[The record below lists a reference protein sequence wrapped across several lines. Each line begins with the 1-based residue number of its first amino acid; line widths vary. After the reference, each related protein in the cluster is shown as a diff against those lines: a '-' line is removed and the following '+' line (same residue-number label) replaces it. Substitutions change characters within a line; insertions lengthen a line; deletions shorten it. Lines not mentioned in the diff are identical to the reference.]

1 MLLALIRRII
11 LVLERCAERIFPL
24 PSRERARVRGR
35 SKPWSP
41 SPLSSPVS
49 RGEGQDFPSLE
60 KRGQGRFPESP
71 RVPHLEKIL
80 INPPL
85 PKGETLACTTSLIAT
100 QFLKRELFRHE
111 LLVQV
116 KILGL
121 TLLLGSLTLGNAL
134 AENVKIGI
142 PSLTVTMMPVAVAKE
157 QGFFQKEGL
166 NVETVLMPA
175 SLNIK
180 VLLSGDIQYATT
192 ITAGVVANVRGVNTR
207 VVMCFVDR
215 PLLDLVGNPEIGS
228 IADLKGK
235 LVAISSRG
243 GLHDV
248 TMRRIFVQSGMDP
261 SQATFI
267 TVGEQGAML
276 NGIKS
281 GRVAAGLLNPPHN
294 FVAYQQGLKN
304 LGFAGD
310 FFRVPST
317 GIVTM
322 QETLERSPEQVRR
335 LTRALARARIF
346 ARENKPATIA
356 ILKRFVRLQDED
368 LVSKIYD
375 YHRKAETPDGRV
387 ENALASEMVRDVR
400 QTEGITK
407 EIPVNQVFDF
417 SYLPIQR

>member
-1 MLLALIRRII
+1 MSRTLRHASRFGIALVLALI
-11 LVLERCAERIFPL
+11 
-24 PSRERARVRGR
+24 S
-35 SKPWSP
+35 
-41 SPLSSPVS
+41 
-49 RGEGQDFPSLE
+49 
-60 KRGQGRFPESP
+60 
-71 RVPHLEKIL
+71 
-80 INPPL
+80 INH
-85 PKGETLACTTSLIAT
+85 AA
-100 QFLKRELFRHE
+100 
-111 LLVQV
+111 
-116 KILGL
+116 
-121 TLLLGSLTLGNAL
+121 

-166 NVETVLMPA
+166 NVEMVLMPA

-235 LVAISSRG
+235 LVGISSRG

-248 TMRRIFVQSGMDP
+248 TMRRIFTQSGMDP

-276 NGIKS
+276 TGVKS
-281 GRVAAGLLNPPHN
+281 GRISAGLLNPPHN
-294 FVAYQQGLKN
+294 FLAYRQGLKN

-322 QETLERSPEQVRR
+322 QETLERNPDQVRR

-346 ARENKPATIA
+346 AKENKPATVV
-356 ILKRFVRLQDED
+356 ILKRFVKIQDED

-375 YHRKAETPDGRV
+375 YHKKAETPDGKV
-387 ENALASEMVRDVR
+387 DMALASEIVRDVR

-417 SYLPIQR
+417 AYLPPR

>member
-1 MLLALIRRII
+1 MFSRIGRHFLRFGIALVIT
-11 LVLERCAERIFPL
+11 L
-24 PSRERARVRGR
+24 PSANRV
-35 SKPWSP
+35 
-41 SPLSSPVS
+41 
-49 RGEGQDFPSLE
+49 
-60 KRGQGRFPESP
+60 
-71 RVPHLEKIL
+71 
-80 INPPL
+80 
-85 PKGETLACTTSLIAT
+85 
-100 QFLKRELFRHE
+100 
-111 LLVQV
+111 
-116 KILGL
+116 
-121 TLLLGSLTLGNAL
+121 L

-166 NVETVLMPA
+166 NVEMVLMPA

-215 PLLDLVGNPEIGS
+215 PLLDLVGSPEIGS

-248 TMRRIFVQSGMDP
+248 TMRRIFAQSGMDS

-294 FVAYQQGLKN
+294 FIAYRQGLKN

-346 ARENKPATIA
+346 ARENRPATIA
-356 ILKRFVRLQDED
+356 ILKRFVRLPDED
-368 LVSKIYD
+368 LVAKIYD

-387 ENALASEMVRDVR
+387 EMALASEMVRDVPAGR
-400 QTEGITK
+400 GNHEGDPCESSLRLLLFAPALGRSSTPTLGGL
-407 EIPVNQVFDF
+407 E
-417 SYLPIQR
+417 PIELLERFERLEPLTRSI

>member
-1 MLLALIRRII
+1 MARTGRDFLRFGIALAIALLSAAHAI
-11 LVLERCAERIFPL
+11 
-24 PSRERARVRGR
+24 
-35 SKPWSP
+35 
-41 SPLSSPVS
+41 
-49 RGEGQDFPSLE
+49 
-60 KRGQGRFPESP
+60 
-71 RVPHLEKIL
+71 
-80 INPPL
+80 
-85 PKGETLACTTSLIAT
+85 
-100 QFLKRELFRHE
+100 
-111 LLVQV
+111 
-116 KILGL
+116 
-121 TLLLGSLTLGNAL
+121 

-142 PSLTVTMMPVAVAKE
+142 PSLTVTIMPVAVAKE

-166 NVETVLMPA
+166 NVEMVLMPA

-192 ITAGVVANVRGVNTR
+192 ITSGVVANLRGINTR

-215 PLLDLVGNPEIGS
+215 PLLDLVGNPEIGA

-235 LVAISSRG
+235 LVGISSRG

-248 TMRRIFVQSGMDP
+248 TMRRIFTQSGMDP

-276 NGIKS
+276 AGVKS
-281 GRVAAGLLNPPHN
+281 GRISAGLLNPPHN
-294 FVAYQQGLKN
+294 FLAYREGLKN

-322 QETLERSPEQVRR
+322 RETLERSPEQVRR
-335 LTRALARARIF
+335 LTRALTRARIF
-346 ARENKPATIA
+346 AKENKTATVA
-356 ILKRFVRLQDED
+356 ILKRFVRLDDED
-368 LVSKIYD
+368 LIAKIYD
-375 YHRKAETPDGRV
+375 YHRKAETPDGKIDA
-387 ENALASEMVRDVR
+387 ALAADTVRDVR

-417 SYLPIQR
+417 SYLPSR

>member
-1 MLLALIRRII
+1 MSRNGRHFLRFGIALVI
-11 LVLERCAERIFPL
+11 
-24 PSRERARVRGR
+24 
-35 SKPWSP
+35 
-41 SPLSSPVS
+41 
-49 RGEGQDFPSLE
+49 
-60 KRGQGRFPESP
+60 
-71 RVPHLEKIL
+71 
-80 INPPL
+80 
-85 PKGETLACTTSLIAT
+85 
-100 QFLKRELFRHE
+100 
-111 LLVQV
+111 
-116 KILGL
+116 
-121 TLLLGSLTLGNAL
+121 TLLSVNHAL

-235 LVAISSRG
+235 LVGISSRG

-248 TMRRIFVQSGMDP
+248 TMRRIFLQSGMDP

-281 GRVAAGLLNPPHN
+281 GRIAAGLLNPPHN
-294 FVAYQQGLKN
+294 FVAYRQGLKN

-310 FFRVPST
+310 FFRAPST

-335 LTRALARARIF
+335 LTRALGRARIF

-375 YHRKAETPDGRV
+375 YHRKAETPDGKV
-387 ENALASEMVRDVR
+387 DMALASETVRDVR
-400 QTEGITK
+400 QAEGITK

>member
-1 MLLALIRRII
+1 MLRHARYFLRLGVGLI
-11 LVLERCAERIFPL
+11 VAM
-24 PSRERARVRGR
+24 
-35 SKPWSP
+35 
-41 SPLSSPVS
+41 LSS
-49 RGEGQDFPSLE
+49 
-60 KRGQGRFPESP
+60 
-71 RVPHLEKIL
+71 
-80 INPPL
+80 N
-85 PKGETLACTTSLIAT
+85 A
-100 QFLKRELFRHE
+100 
-111 LLVQV
+111 
-116 KILGL
+116 
-121 TLLLGSLTLGNAL
+121 AL

-157 QGFFQKEGL
+157 QGFFQQEGL

-215 PLLDLVGNPEIGS
+215 PLLDLVGNPEIAS

-235 LVAISSRG
+235 LVGISSRG

-248 TMRRIFVQSGMDP
+248 TMRRIFLQSGMDP

-276 NGIKS
+276 NGIRT
-281 GRVAAGLLNPPHN
+281 GRIAAGLLNPPHN

-310 FFRVPST
+310 FLRVPST

-335 LTRALARARIF
+335 LIRALTRARVF
-346 ARENKPATIA
+346 ARENKPATVA
-356 ILKRFVRLQDED
+356 ILKRFVRMQDET

-375 YHRKAETPDGRV
+375 YHRKAETPDGRI
-387 ENALASEMVRDVR
+387 EMALAADTVRDVR

-407 EIPVNQVFDF
+407 DVPVNQVFDF
-417 SYLPIQR
+417 SYLPAR

>member
-1 MLLALIRRII
+1 MSRTGRHALRFGITLVIALLSFNHAI
-11 LVLERCAERIFPL
+11 
-24 PSRERARVRGR
+24 
-35 SKPWSP
+35 
-41 SPLSSPVS
+41 
-49 RGEGQDFPSLE
+49 
-60 KRGQGRFPESP
+60 
-71 RVPHLEKIL
+71 
-80 INPPL
+80 
-85 PKGETLACTTSLIAT
+85 
-100 QFLKRELFRHE
+100 
-111 LLVQV
+111 
-116 KILGL
+116 
-121 TLLLGSLTLGNAL
+121 

-166 NVETVLMPA
+166 NVEMVLMPA

-192 ITAGVVANVRGVNTR
+192 ITSGVVANIRGVNTR

-215 PLLDLVGNPEIGS
+215 PLLDLVGNPEISS

-235 LVAISSRG
+235 LVGISSRG

-248 TMRRIFVQSGMDP
+248 TMRRIFTQSGMDP

-276 NGIKS
+276 TGVKS
-281 GRVAAGLLNPPHN
+281 GRISAGLLNPPHN
-294 FVAYQQGLKN
+294 FLAYRQGLKN

-322 QETLERSPEQVRR
+322 QETLERNPDQVRR

-346 ARENKPATIA
+346 AKENKPATVV
-356 ILKRFVRLQDED
+356 ILKRFVKIQDED

-375 YHRKAETPDGRV
+375 YHKKAETPDGKV
-387 ENALASEMVRDVR
+387 DMALASEIVRDVR

-417 SYLPIQR
+417 SYLPPR

>member
-1 MLLALIRRII
+1 MSRTGRHALRFGITLVIALLSFNHAI
-11 LVLERCAERIFPL
+11 
-24 PSRERARVRGR
+24 
-35 SKPWSP
+35 
-41 SPLSSPVS
+41 
-49 RGEGQDFPSLE
+49 
-60 KRGQGRFPESP
+60 
-71 RVPHLEKIL
+71 
-80 INPPL
+80 
-85 PKGETLACTTSLIAT
+85 
-100 QFLKRELFRHE
+100 
-111 LLVQV
+111 
-116 KILGL
+116 
-121 TLLLGSLTLGNAL
+121 

-166 NVETVLMPA
+166 NVEMVLMPA

-192 ITAGVVANVRGVNTR
+192 ITSGVVANIRGVNTR

-215 PLLDLVGNPEIGS
+215 PLLDLVGNPEISS

-235 LVAISSRG
+235 LVGISSRG

-248 TMRRIFVQSGMDP
+248 TMRRIFTQSGMDP

-276 NGIKS
+276 TGVKS
-281 GRVAAGLLNPPHN
+281 GRISAGLLNPPHN
-294 FVAYQQGLKN
+294 FLAYRQGLKN

-322 QETLERSPEQVRR
+322 QETLERNPDQVRR

-346 ARENKPATIA
+346 AKENKPATVV
-356 ILKRFVRLQDED
+356 ILKRFVKIQDED

-375 YHRKAETPDGRV
+375 YHKKAETPDGKV
-387 ENALASEMVRDVR
+387 DMALASEIVRDVR

-417 SYLPIQR
+417 AYLPPR

>member
-1 MLLALIRRII
+1 
-11 LVLERCAERIFPL
+11 
-24 PSRERARVRGR
+24 
-35 SKPWSP
+35 
-41 SPLSSPVS
+41 
-49 RGEGQDFPSLE
+49 LE

-71 RVPHLEKIL
+71 RVPHLRKIPL
-80 INPPL
+80 IPPL
-85 PKGETLACTTSLIAT
+85 PKGETLACTTSLIT
-100 QFLKRELFRHE
+100 PQFLKRELFRHE
-111 LLVQV
+111 LLAQV

-121 TLLLGSLTLGNAL
+121 TLLLGSLSFDHAI

-142 PSLTVTMMPVAVAKE
+142 PSLTVTMMPIAVAKE

-228 IADLKGK
+228 IADLKGR

-261 SQATFI
+261 AQATFI

-310 FFRVPST
+310 FFRAPST

-346 ARENKPATIA
+346 ARENKPATVA

-387 ENALASEMVRDVR
+387 DMALASETVRDVR

-407 EIPVNQVFDF
+407 DIPVNQVFDF
-417 SYLPIQR
+417 SYLPPR

>member
-1 MLLALIRRII
+1 MSRNGRHAWRFGIAVVIALLS
-11 LVLERCAERIFPL
+11 FN
-24 PSRERARVRGR
+24 
-35 SKPWSP
+35 
-41 SPLSSPVS
+41 
-49 RGEGQDFPSLE
+49 
-60 KRGQGRFPESP
+60 
-71 RVPHLEKIL
+71 H
-80 INPPL
+80 
-85 PKGETLACTTSLIAT
+85 AC
-100 QFLKRELFRHE
+100 
-111 LLVQV
+111 
-116 KILGL
+116 
-121 TLLLGSLTLGNAL
+121 

-207 VVMCFVDR
+207 IVMCFVDR

-235 LVAISSRG
+235 LVGISSRG

-248 TMRRIFVQSGMDP
+248 TMRRIFLQSGMDP

-281 GRVAAGLLNPPHN
+281 GRIAAGLLNPPHN
-294 FVAYQQGLKN
+294 FVAYGQGLKN

-310 FFRVPST
+310 FFRAPST

-346 ARENKPATIA
+346 ARENKPATVA

-368 LVSKIYD
+368 LVAKIYD
-375 YHRKAETPDGRV
+375 YHRKAETLDGKV
-387 ENALASEMVRDVR
+387 DLALASETVRDVR
-400 QTEGITK
+400 QAEGITK

-417 SYLPIQR
+417 SYLPPR

>member
-1 MLLALIRRII
+1 MSRTGRHALRFGITLVIALLSFNHAI
-11 LVLERCAERIFPL
+11 
-24 PSRERARVRGR
+24 
-35 SKPWSP
+35 
-41 SPLSSPVS
+41 
-49 RGEGQDFPSLE
+49 
-60 KRGQGRFPESP
+60 
-71 RVPHLEKIL
+71 
-80 INPPL
+80 
-85 PKGETLACTTSLIAT
+85 
-100 QFLKRELFRHE
+100 
-111 LLVQV
+111 
-116 KILGL
+116 
-121 TLLLGSLTLGNAL
+121 

-166 NVETVLMPA
+166 NVEMVLMPA

-192 ITAGVVANVRGVNTR
+192 ITSGVVANIRGVNTR

-215 PLLDLVGNPEIGS
+215 PLLDLVGNPEISS

-235 LVAISSRG
+235 LVGISSRG

-248 TMRRIFVQSGMDP
+248 TMRRIFTQSGMDP

-276 NGIKS
+276 TGVKS
-281 GRVAAGLLNPPHN
+281 GRISAGLLNPPHN
-294 FVAYQQGLKN
+294 FLAYRQGLKN

-322 QETLERSPEQVRR
+322 QETLERNPDQVRR

-346 ARENKPATIA
+346 AKENKPATVV
-356 ILKRFVRLQDED
+356 ILKRFVKIQDED

-375 YHRKAETPDGRV
+375 YHRKAETPDGKV
-387 ENALASEMVRDVR
+387 DMALASEIVRDVR

-417 SYLPIQR
+417 SYLPPR